1 MFFSKKKKFLQDFRN
16 IFGTHM
22 TNYRPFIFQNADITI
37 LKKFSWHVTIS
48 RKIQRLLSTEA
59 NFIHFLKLS
68 LNPYFILIRSIYF
81 TIDGGKHKCCHLTS
95 KVHIHRSYLNLFL
108 THEKNPNNLYIYE
121 LEMSKFV
128 THVSVFFSDYETYL
142 I

>member
-1 MFFSKKKKFLQDFRN
+1 
-16 IFGTHM
+16 M
-22 TNYRPFIFQNADITI
+22 TNYRSFIFQNADIII
-37 LKKFSWHVTIS
+37 LKRFSWHVTIS

-68 LNPYFILIRSIYF
+68 LN
-81 TIDGGKHKCCHLTS
+81 S

-108 THEKNPNNLYIYE
+108 THEKNPNNLYIYK

-128 THVSVFFSDYETYL
+128 TDVSVFFSDYETYL
-142 I
+142 KKNDLVPRSDVSQY

>member
-1 MFFSKKKKFLQDFRN
+1 MESKTFFSKKKKFLQDFRN

-68 LNPYFILIRSIYF
+68 LN
-81 TIDGGKHKCCHLTS
+81 S
-95 KVHIHRSYLNLFL
+95 KVHIHRSYLNVFL
-108 THEKNPNNLYIYE
+108 THEKNPKNLYIYE
-121 LEMSKFV
+121 LEMLKFV

-142 I
+142 KKNDLVPRSDVS